1 MAIFNSYVSLP
12 EGIPITRGQNDWT
25 IWGPHC
31 SAKSRFTKVSGYFW
45 MTETFMSWT
54 HRFGDFH
61 QETGLRTQKCW
72 LVVWTFFCPYIGN
85 VIIPTELTHI
95 LQRGRYTM
103 VYHTTNQKCPV
114 RHFAER
120 QASMGVGTRYR
131 LAPRQDDLRFA
142 TKQCLGIQT
151 GGDGQTAVQALAINL
166 EVS

>member
-1 MAIFNSYVSLP
+1 M
-12 EGIPITRGQNDWT
+12 T
-25 IWGPHC
+25 
-31 SAKSRFTKVSGYFW
+31 FTKKLDLELRNADW
-45 MTETFMSWT
+45 W
-54 HRFGDFH
+54 FGP
-61 QETGLRTQKCW
+61 
-72 LVVWTFFCPYIGN
+72 FFVFPYIGN

-103 VYHTTNQKCPV
+103 VYHTTNQKCPL